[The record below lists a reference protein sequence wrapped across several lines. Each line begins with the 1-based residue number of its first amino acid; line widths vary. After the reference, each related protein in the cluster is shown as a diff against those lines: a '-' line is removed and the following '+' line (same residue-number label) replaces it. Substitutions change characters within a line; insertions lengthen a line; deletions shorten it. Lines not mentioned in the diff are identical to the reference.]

1 MLFLI
6 ILILSYAAG
15 FFMPW
20 WVAAIVAFLAA
31 LWIGK
36 TPGRSFWSG
45 FFGVAFVWL
54 ALALFKTVPN
64 DHILATRVA
73 HMFTLPGWGYLLAS
87 RDIHT
92 LQVRSAKSGTINDV
106 FFLNGINERLLVSCL
121 RTSAMTLVEIS
132 TITTD
137 Y

>member
-45 FFGVAFVWL
+45 FFGVAFVWV

-73 HMFTLPGWGYLLAS
+73 HMFTLPGWGYLLALTAVIGGLVGGMS
-87 RDIHT
+87 ALSGI
-92 LQVRSAKSGTINDV
+92 LVR
-106 FFLNGINERLLVSCL
+106 RL
-121 RTSAMTLVEIS
+121 IWG
-132 TITTD
+132 
-137 Y
+137 